1 MPHAILLHSHM
12 SSSFGSSVE
21 NITSYNA
28 DSDNYEE
35 NFHNALNID
44 KSQITSV
51 YGSISLLLEIIANN
65 LDTFLYPVVGHNVY

>member
-21 NITSYNA
+21 NFTSYNA

-44 KSQITSV
+44 NHK
-51 YGSISLLLEIIANN
+51 
-65 LDTFLYPVVGHNVY
+65 